1 MTSKSV
7 DRRTFLG
14 QASLTAGAVIAS
26 GVLPLVSERAPQART
41 ARAVTGCDEFRH
53 VDDMWGHWPRYAHP
67 IPHACSQIE
76 TVAREKADLIDQM
89 WVS

>member
-14 QASLTAGAVIAS
+14 QASLTAGVVIAS
-26 GVLPLVSERAPQART
+26 GVLPRVSERTPQART
-41 ARAVTGCDEFRH
+41 AGAAVECDEFRH

-76 TVAREKADLIDQM
+76 TVAREKADLIDRM

>member
-14 QASLTAGAVIAS
+14 QASLTAGAVMVS
-26 GVLPLVSERAPQART
+26 GVLPLVSERAPRVRT
-41 ARAVTGCDEFRH
+41 AGAVAECDEFRH

-67 IPHACSQIE
+67 IPHACSQTE
-76 TVAREKADLIDQM
+76 TVSREKADLIDQM
-89 WVS
+89 WV

>member
-14 QASLTAGAVIAS
+14 QASLTAGVVIAS
-26 GVLPLVSERAPQART
+26 GVLPLVSERAL
-41 ARAVTGCDEFRH
+41 VECDEFRH
-53 VDDMWGHWPRYAHP
+53 VDDMWGHWPRYSHP
-67 IPHACSQIE
+67 IPHACSQTE
-76 TVAREKADLIDQM
+76 TVSREKADLIDQM

>member
-14 QASLTAGAVIAS
+14 QASLAAGVVIAA
-26 GVLPLVSERAPQART
+26 GVLPLVSERTPQMRT
-41 ARAVTGCDEFRH
+41 AGAAVECDEFRH
-53 VDDMWGHWPRYAHP
+53 VDDMWGHWPRYSHP
-67 IPHACSQIE
+67 IPHACSQTE
-76 TVAREKADLIDQM
+76 TVSWEKADLIDQM

>member
-14 QASLTAGAVIAS
+14 QASLTAGVVMAS
-26 GVLPLVSERAPQART
+26 GVLPLVSERAPQVRT
-41 ARAVTGCDEFRH
+41 AGAVVECDEFRH
-53 VDDMWGHWPRYAHP
+53 VDDMWGHWPRYSHP
-67 IPHACSQIE
+67 IPHACSQTE
-76 TVAREKADLIDQM
+76 TVSREKADLIDQM

>member
-14 QASLTAGAVIAS
+14 HASLTAGVVIAS
-26 GVLPLVSERAPQART
+26 GVLPLVSKRAPKART
-41 ARAVTGCDEFRH
+41 AGAVLECDEFRH
-53 VDDMWGHWPRYAHP
+53 VDDMWGHWPRYSHP

-76 TVAREKADLIDQM
+76 TASREKADLIDRM

>member
-14 QASLTAGAVIAS
+14 QASLTAGVVIAS
-26 GVLPLVSERAPQART
+26 GVLSLISERAPQART
-41 ARAVTGCDEFRH
+41 AGAGPECDELGH
-53 VDDMWGHWPRYAHP
+53 VDDMWGHWPRYSQA

-76 TVAREKADLIDQM
+76 TVSWEKADLIDQM